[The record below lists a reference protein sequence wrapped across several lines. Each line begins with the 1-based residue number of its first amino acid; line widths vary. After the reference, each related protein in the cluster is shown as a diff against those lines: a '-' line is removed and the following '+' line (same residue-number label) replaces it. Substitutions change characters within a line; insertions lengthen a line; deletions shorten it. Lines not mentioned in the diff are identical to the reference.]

1 MSDFEKDMKKFA
13 AKTKRKENQLI
24 RKFCLDLFGDVVQR
38 SPVDTGRFK
47 SNWQPAIGAAASGV
61 LDDEDKSGAKTKA
74 KIGQSVSGA
83 KVGDKIFLVNNLPY
97 AQRLESGWWSTQA
110 PRGMVGLAVKRAQS
124 IANKIGLELK
134 KI

>member
-13 AKTKRKENQLI
+13 AKTKRKE
-24 RKFCLDLFGDVVQR
+24 VQR
-38 SPVDTGRFK
+38 SPVDTGRFR
-47 SNWQPAIGAAASGV
+47 SNWQPAIGAAASGG

-74 KIGQSVSGA
+74 KIRQSVSGA

-97 AQRLESGWWSTQA
+97 AQRLESGSWSTQA
-110 PRGMVGLAVKRAQS
+110 PRGMVRLAVQRAQP